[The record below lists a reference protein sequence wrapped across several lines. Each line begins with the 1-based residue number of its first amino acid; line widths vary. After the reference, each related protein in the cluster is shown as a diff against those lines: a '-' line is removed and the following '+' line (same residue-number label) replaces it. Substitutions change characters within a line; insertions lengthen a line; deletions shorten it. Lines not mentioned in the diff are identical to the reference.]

1 MFRVARRSVAQPT
14 RRAAARRRSRGLH
27 IEREAR
33 KPRRPPARPPRRP
46 GRHFQGVKSR
56 ASALRRNSAVFA
68 ARSGP
73 DWLRQGWNRQRDQ
86 WRRERD
92 WSRVRAQLRRELHTG
107 RWRRCNW
114 HRRRWGRC
122 GWNTQQ
128 WHRAAR
134 QRRRGFAQ
142 ALDDWRQRRMNR
154 LQLHVI

>member
-1 MFRVARRSVAQPT
+1 M
-14 RRAAARRRSRGLH
+14 
-27 IEREAR
+27 
-33 KPRRPPARPPRRP
+33 
-46 GRHFQGVKSR
+46 
-56 ASALRRNSAVFA
+56 FA

-154 LQLHVI
+154 LQLRVI

>member
-1 MFRVARRSVAQPT
+1 M
-14 RRAAARRRSRGLH
+14 
-27 IEREAR
+27 
-33 KPRRPPARPPRRP
+33 
-46 GRHFQGVKSR
+46 
-56 ASALRRNSAVFA
+56 RRNSAVFA

-92 WSRVRAQLRRELHTG
+92 WSRVRAQLRREFHTG